1 MLRKKWLSF
10 LVAVSMVA
18 AMLPTTA
25 FAEADAVPA
34 GSTPTVVET
43 ATGENKPQNTEGDK
57 SEGETSEEEKSNDEK
72 SEGETSEEE
81 KSEGDKS
88 EGEVSEEEKANDDK
102 SEGEV
107 SEDEKSEGETNE
119 DKTPAETP
127 VTPAPDT
134 TETTETP
141 AANGIMLMNENVD
154 EGEGK
159 AGEAA
164 KPQSLS
170 ATPETFAE
178 VLASANTGDSI
189 NLAEGTYNIG
199 NQQIDKA
206 VSFFGAGMDKTILVG
221 SLTYAYEGGGN
232 VNVKRLTL
240 QAPEDNTSVQ
250 QAINLKKADGTVLTV
265 EDCKIVDYLFGIGV
279 NSDAQNCTLKANL
292 TLDNV
297 WCGAN
302 LAERNGNQLS
312 SFTVAEGSTVT
323 YQVQLFA
330 SEKNQNNYYV
340 VNGGEPTDGNTVTM
354 PQTKDWPVAVVVDGT
369 GYGSFAEA
377 FHQMKDGSTIT
388 MYEDVKL
395 NGTLKVTAANTT
407 FDLNGHKI
415 WGVFEGNLVEL
426 ASVNGV
432 TIKNGTLEGGS
443 KHTLNVWNAKDIT
456 LEKLTLDNSNT
467 KGGAPL
473 IVGASEVTLAG
484 GCDEGV
490 AVTTITGEN
499 SWYAI
504 NVDSRSVNNTNTPA
518 KLTVATRLLFKG
530 TEDDKPGIC
539 MENNYGN
546 SPADSAVYFRDGAA
560 FDIEGA
566 VCSSDVAVHPDNKMG
581 VTIDYV
587 PSPVGGA
594 VARIGKV
601 YYNDLAQAV
610 ESVPEGGNATIKLL
624 DDAVLTAPIN
634 VPAAD
639 ITIESHGYPTLED
652 ASLYPT
658 IDVSAANK
666 AFTSN
671 KITPEGLLSGTN
683 LTVNGVNFVG
693 MVDKNDDP
701 QGHAAIVGSDGG
713 VTLALNDCTFTNMHD
728 AVYCNAVESKDSEST
743 ITISNGMFNNVA
755 HCYGIDNKTEGA
767 RVDQHTVSVSFA
779 EGSETPEPESFAAA
793 SLNGVAYQSLTDA
806 IAAAKPNEIVQLMDD
821 VQLDS
826 MLTIN
831 TQGLQLDLN
840 GHTISAS
847 NAFKRNPDKNQN
859 HLVDVTANG
868 VTIANG
874 ELKAGSNNNHT
885 LNVWNAQN
893 VTLNG
898 LTLDNTATYDGAPL
912 IVGASDV
919 TLKGSNT
926 FVTGEK
932 SWYGA
937 NVDTRKVGNEKTPAK
952 LTLGEGAEAH
962 FTGTSPVGIYVENSA
977 NFAKPGK
984 LEVAFEKGSA
994 ITTDID
1000 PFTAIVFSEDHN
1012 ASGNTTVTNPE
1023 NAGLIT
1029 DKDGNYVVKPAPA
1042 PQPQQPAGGSSHKH
1056 NYTWQHSDDEHWQ
1069 YCADCGQAISNG
1081 PHTLQWKDGYQECT
1095 VCGYRVG
1102 SSTAAAPAAQAS
1114 APAAAAPAAPAA
1126 PAAVA
1131 IPQTGDASNPMLWV
1145 VLLAV
1150 SGSALGALVYTK
1162 KKREE

>member
-25 FAEADAVPA
+25 FAAGDAVP
-34 GSTPTVVET
+34 GESMTTVVET

-72 SEGETSEEE
+72 SEVETSEEE

-88 EGEVSEEEKANDDK
+88 EGEVSEGDK

-119 DKTPAETP
+119 DKTSAETP
-127 VTPAPDT
+127 VTPAPET

-141 AANGIMLMNENVD
+141 AANGIMLMNEPGD
-154 EGEGK
+154 EGEGE

-164 KPQSLS
+164 KPQSLN
-170 ATPETFAE
+170 ATPETFE
-178 VLASANTGDSI
+178 SVLASGNTGDSI

-240 QAPEDNTSVQ
+240 QAPEDNTSIQ

-279 NSDAQNCTLKANL
+279 NSNAKNCTLKANL

-377 FHQMKDGSTIT
+377 FHKMKENSTIT
-388 MYEDVKL
+388 LYEDVKL

-415 WGVFEGNLVEL
+415 WGMFEGNLVEL

-443 KHTLNVWNAKDIT
+443 KHTLNVWNAKEIT
-456 LEKLTLDNSNT
+456 LENLTLDNSAT

-484 GCDEGV
+484 GRDEGV

-504 NVDSRSVNNTNTPA
+504 NVDSRSVSGTNIPA

-539 MENNYGN
+539 MENNHGDG
-546 SPADSAVYFRDGAA
+546 PEDSAVYFLDGAA

-581 VTIDYV
+581 VTIDNV

-610 ESVPEGGNATIKLL
+610 ESVQAGDTVTIKLL
-624 DDAVLTAPIN
+624 DSVKLAAPIN

-639 ITIESHGYPTLED
+639 ITIVGQGYPELED
-652 ASLYPT
+652 ATLYPT

-666 AFTSN
+666 AFTNGS
-671 KITPEGLLSGTN
+671 ISPEGLLPGTN

-693 MVDKNDDP
+693 MVDEKGDP
-701 QGHAAIVGSDGG
+701 QGHAAIVGSQGG
-713 VTLALNDCTFTNMHD
+713 VTLALNDCTFTDMHD
-728 AVYCNAVESKDSEST
+728 AVYCNAVTSKDSEST
-743 ITISNGMFNNVA
+743 ITISNGKFTNVA
-755 HCYGIDNKTEGA
+755 YSYGIDNQTAGA
-767 RVDQHTVSVSFA
+767 RVDQHTVNVSFA
-779 EGSETPEPESFAAA
+779 EGSETPAPESFAAA
-793 SLNGVAYQSLTDA
+793 SLNGVAYQSLAAA
-806 IAAAKPNEIVQLMDD
+806 IAAAKENEIVQLMDD

-826 MLTIN
+826 MLTIDKE
-831 TQGLQLDLN
+831 GLQLDLN

-847 NAFKRNPDKNQN
+847 ENFQRNPDNNQN
-859 HLVDVTANG
+859 HLVDVTADG

-874 ELKAGSNNNHT
+874 TLKAGSNNNHT

-898 LTLDNTATYDGAPL
+898 LTLDNTATYGGAPL

-937 NVDTRKVGNEKTPAK
+937 NVDTRKVGNEKPPAK
-952 LTLGEGAEAH
+952 LTLGEGAKAH

-1023 NAGLIT
+1023 NAGLVT

-1126 PAAVA
+1126 PAAAA
-1131 IPQTGDASNPMLWV
+1131 IPQTGDESNPLLWV